1 MGQHK
6 HNPVAIAAKK
16 GGIEPI
22 KCVPKAQQIKS
33 MKAALNMALYKRG
46 LLPAQ
51 IFPYMYDYSKEGR
64 ND

>member
-16 GGIEPI
+16 GKIEPI
-22 KCVPKAQQIKS
+22 KRVSKAQQIKS
-33 MKAALNMALYKRG
+33 MKAALNMALYKRW
-46 LLPAQ
+46 LLPTQ

>member
-16 GGIEPI
+16 RKIEPI
-22 KCVPKAQQIKS
+22 KRVSKAQQINS
-33 MKAALNMALYKRG
+33 MKAALNMALYKKG
-46 LLPAQ
+46 LLPTQ

>member
-16 GGIEPI
+16 GEIEPI
-22 KCVPKAQQIKS
+22 KRVSKAQQISS
-33 MKAALNMALYKRG
+33 MKAALNMALYKKG
-46 LLPAQ
+46 LLPTQ
-51 IFPYMYDYSKEGR
+51 IFPYMYDYSKEDR

>member
-16 GGIEPI
+16 GQIEPI
-22 KCVPKAQQIKS
+22 KRVSKAQQINS
-33 MKAALNMALYKRG
+33 MKAALNMALYKKG
-46 LLPAQ
+46 LLPTQ
-51 IFPYMYDYSKEGR
+51 IFPYMYDYSKEDR

>member
-16 GGIEPI
+16 GEIEPI
-22 KCVPKAQQIKS
+22 KRVSKAQQIQS
-33 MKAALNMALYKRG
+33 MKAALNMALYKKG
-46 LLPAQ
+46 LLPTQ